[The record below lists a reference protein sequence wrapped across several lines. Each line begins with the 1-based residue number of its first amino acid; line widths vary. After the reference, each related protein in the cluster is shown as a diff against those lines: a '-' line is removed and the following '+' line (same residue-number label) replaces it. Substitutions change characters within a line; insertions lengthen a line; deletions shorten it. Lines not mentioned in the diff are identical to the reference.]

1 MHTVRYDLETNFED
15 SKEAAVS
22 AIRAGELVVVPTDT
36 VYGVAADAFNA
47 AAVERLLA
55 AKGRTRA
62 MPPPVL
68 IYDAAVIDAL
78 TIDVPNWARNMISE
92 LWPGALTLICR
103 SQPSLTW
110 DLGETR
116 GTVAVRV
123 PDHEKTREVLKATG
137 PLAVSSANTTGS
149 PAANSIDEAETMLG
163 QSVSVFLDGG
173 EAGST
178 VASTILDI
186 TGSTPTVVRLG
197 SVSLDDL
204 HRFNNTIEMAPA

>member
-1 MHTVRYDLETNFED
+1 MRYDLETNFED

-36 VYGVAADAFNA
+36 VYGVAADAFNP

-78 TIDVPNWARNMISE
+78 TIDVPNWARNLISE

-123 PDHEKTREVLKATG
+123 PDHERTREVLKATG

-173 EAGST
+173 VAGST

>member
-1 MHTVRYDLETNFED
+1 VRYDLETNFED

-36 VYGVAADAFNA
+36 VYGVAADAFNP

-78 TIDVPNWARNMISE
+78 TIDVPNWARNLISE

-123 PDHEKTREVLKATG
+123 PDHERTREILKATG

-173 EAGST
+173 VAGST

-186 TGSTPTVVRLG
+186 TGGTPTVVRLG